1 MGGELGDDPVGVV
14 AEEGDDLGDE
24 ARGAPVILQHLQLLE
39 LLVHQTLHRNHNR
52 PNFFLKKNS
61 LNPSARRRGEAGL
74 TEANMEER
82 RALSCSLSAAA
93 AMAAFPRSG
102 EVGAHR
108 GSVGSRR
115 SSGLRGGRRV
125 GELNPIRGGD
135 SDRGNLYIYKPAR
148 R

>member
-1 MGGELGDDPVGVV
+1 
-14 AEEGDDLGDE
+14 
-24 ARGAPVILQHLQLLE
+24 
-39 LLVHQTLHRNHNR
+39 
-52 PNFFLKKNS
+52 
-61 LNPSARRRGEAGL
+61 
-74 TEANMEER
+74 MEER

-93 AMAAFPRSG
+93 AMVAFPRSG
-102 EVGAHR
+102 EVGARR